1 MHDIHHSEA
10 FVLDRYHIK
19 EHDGMIVLFTKELGV
34 IHAQATGVL
43 KHSAKLRSHLQPYSF
58 IKVDL
63 VRGRQVWRLTNARL
77 IENPCFTEKSPLLKL
92 YIQYLHGITRFYV
105 GEEPHA
111 ELFSHAKVLLFH
123 VRAEQETTL
132 SLEDIATVSL
142 FKLFY
147 YLGYIEHTDEDG
159 VYLQEGIVSP
169 HDNRNISSLALRV
182 RNALKTTQL

>member
-34 IHAQATGVL
+34 VHAQATGVL

-77 IENPCFTEKSPLLKL
+77 IENPCFTDKTPLLKL
-92 YIQYLHGITRFYV
+92 YIQYLHGVTRFYV

-111 ELFSHAKVLLFH
+111 QLFAHAKVLLDH
-123 VRAEQETTL
+123 VRGEHPSTL
-132 SLEDIATVSL
+132 SAQDIATVSL

-147 YLGYIEHTDEDG
+147 FLGYIEHNDEDG
-159 VYLQEGIVSP
+159 SYLEEGITPVVEST
-169 HDNRNISSLALRV
+169 HMSSLALRV